1 MKIPQVANRMREIA
15 QQIQSDYPA
24 ESSELLELADELK
37 RRFSGPRANET
48 QVRTVVTTVEDA
60 PRGEASTM
68 LSALP
73 LVADCAPVGNC
84 AVGTGSSYRH
94 LLVLPK
100 PRGRSSIRV
109 LLIRLVFLDHDYVR
123 RACGPILEFRRRGLA
138 ENRDNHGNAPAG
150 SPRSEWTSDSSCNGA
165 RPPSS
170 RAAASLAAMAS
181 AVIFNNSAMSASAR
195 SRSKSVR

>member
-73 LVADCAPVGNC
+73 LVADAPQSVT
-84 AVGTGSSYRH
+84 AQ
-94 LLVLPK
+94 
-100 PRGRSSIRV
+100 
-109 LLIRLVFLDHDYVR
+109 
-123 RACGPILEFRRRGLA
+123 
-138 ENRDNHGNAPAG
+138 AP
-150 SPRSEWTSDSSCNGA
+150 T
-165 RPPSS
+165 
-170 RAAASLAAMAS
+170 AAANRREE
-181 AVIFNNSAMSASAR
+181 VQR
-195 SRSKSVR
+195 